1 MQITI
6 TGKQIDIG
14 ESLKGYSEEKVSAT
28 IKKYFETPLKANVS
42 YSKEGSE
49 IRCDISTHPSSGVL
63 VQSSSIAGDAYASF
77 DEANEKLG
85 KQLSKYKEKFTQH
98 HSVENEKVSMTIF
111 EAERE
116 DDETS
121 EAASMVIAEM
131 EYYIPT
137 CTVNVAVL
145 RMDLSDQNA
154 LMFRNIKDGKLN
166 MVYRRQDGNIGWIDP
181 ETSK

>member
-1 MQITI
+1 MQILI

-14 ESLKGYSEEKVSAT
+14 DSLREYSEEKVSAVIT
-28 IKKYFETPLKANVS
+28 KYFDTPMGANIS
-42 YSKEGSE
+42 FSKEGAN

-63 VQSSSIAGDAYASF
+63 VQGSGSAGDAYGAF
-77 DEANEKLG
+77 DEANIRIG
-85 KQLSKYKEKFTQH
+85 KQLSKYKERFTEYNG
-98 HSVENEKVSMTIF
+98 VENEKASMTIF
-111 EAERE
+111 EAEDE
-116 DDETS
+116 DAQT

-154 LMFRNIKDGKLN
+154 LLFRNIKDNKLN
-166 MVYRRQDGNIGWIDP
+166 MVYRRKDGNIGWIDP
-181 ETSK
+181 SNI